1 MGSKVLG
8 RPGLP
13 ALGSF
18 LSLLQCKLVPGPS
31 FLWDTLTHQYSIIV
45 IPFFHSFKVTVTC
58 YGLRSILER
67 EHRCSSSL
75 HRTFLQLEEGD
86 NAPDQ

>member
-13 ALGSF
+13 ALDSL

-45 IPFFHSFKVTVTC
+45 IAFVHSFKGTVTC
-58 YGLRSILER
+58 YGLGRILGR
-67 EHRCSSSL
+67 ENRCSSSL
-75 HRTFLQLEEGD
+75 HGTSLQLEEGD
-86 NAPDQ
+86 NELDQ

>member
-13 ALGSF
+13 ALGSL
-18 LSLLQCKLVPGPS
+18 LSLLQGKLVPGPS

-45 IPFFHSFKVTVTC
+45 IPIHPFKATVAC
-58 YGLRSILER
+58 YGLRRILGR
-67 EHRCSSSL
+67 ENRRSPACMELPSA
-75 HRTFLQLEEGD
+75 GGGG
-86 NAPDQ
+86 